1 MLIRLRKST
10 TPLPSVEQRTVLL
23 AGKHITYTLKRRR
36 KRRSIGLSIDDRGL
50 IVSVPLRA
58 SEKWLQSVLQD
69 KASWVLEKLDG
80 WQTCQPANNH
90 WQDGETLD
98 YLGEQLVLRIVQGL
112 FAAPI
117 QRLGKELWV
126 FVVHGSKTIHIKQAV
141 LRWYQH
147 EAEQFFMLR
156 TAHYAPLLNVM
167 PQSVKLSEAKT
178 QWGSCTAQGSVRL
191 HVHLIR
197 LPPRLID
204 YVVVHE
210 LAHLRELNHSGAFWQ
225 LVESVCPDYTNLRS
239 ELKAVAIR

>member
-1 MLIRLRKST
+1 MLKRLRKST
-10 TPLPSVEQRTVLL
+10 IPPPSVEQRTVLL
-23 AGKHITYTLKRRR
+23 AGKHITYTLKRRS
-36 KRRSIGLSIDDRGL
+36 KRRSIGLNIDERGL
-50 IVSVPLRA
+50 TVSVPLRA

-69 KASWVLEKLDG
+69 MANWVVEKLDG
-80 WQTCQPANNH
+80 WQTSQPAKNR

-98 YLGEQLVLRIVQGL
+98 YLGELLILRVVQGL

-117 QRLGKELWV
+117 QRRGKELWV
-126 FVVHGSKTIHIKQAV
+126 FVVHGSKTIHIEQAV
-141 LRWYQH
+141 LRWYRH

-156 TAHYAPLLNVM
+156 AAHYAPLLNVM
-167 PQSVKLSEAKT
+167 PRAVKLSEAKT

-210 LAHLRELNHSGAFWQ
+210 LAHLRELNHSAAFWQ
-225 LVESVCPDYTNLRS
+225 LVESVCPDYANLRS